1 MENEAAQQPKSP
13 AASPVMSRRAREA
26 NPFRAMVFGEQA
38 DKMIAQGTSVIKLS
52 LGEPDFGAP
61 PAVRDAM
68 REQYDGRALPYT
80 AAMGLPEL
88 RQAIADFYRERHDLD
103 IDPKR
108 ICVTAG
114 GSAALL
120 LATALTVDPG
130 DDVIVADPSY
140 PCNRELVRSFEGRG
154 IDVPTSAATRFHLTA
169 DLCSQYWTSKT
180 KAVMITSPSNPTGTT
195 IDFNVLDEVCKLAA
209 SRGAWRIVDETYLDL
224 ADREPDGTEVKSVL
238 ACDPDAIVCNSFSK
252 FFGMTGWRLGWAI
265 LPDEPTVLEAVDDL
279 ATNYYL
285 CAHTPTQHAA
295 LACFTPESLAECEA
309 RCQELLARRRIVID
323 GLKRIGLPV
332 EVEPNGAFYAY
343 FDISRTGLDAWTFC
357 ERALDEAHVA
367 LTPGR
372 DFGAATA
379 DTHVRLSYAAS
390 REALTEGLERLGT
403 FVESL

>member
-1 MENEAAQQPKSP
+1 MENEAAQQPQSP

-88 RQAIADFYRERHDLD
+88 RQAIADFYRERHDLG

-140 PCNRELVRSFEGRG
+140 PCNRELVRSFEGRV

-309 RCQELLARRRIVID
+309 RRQELLARRRIVID

-372 DFGAATA
+372 DFGADTA

>member
-1 MENEAAQQPKSP
+1 MENEAAQQPQSP

-140 PCNRELVRSFEGRG
+140 PCNRELVRSFEGRV
-154 IDVPTSAATRFHLTA
+154 IDVPTSAAPRFHQTA
-169 DLCSQYWTSKT
+169 DLCSQ
-180 KAVMITSPSNPTGTT
+180 
-195 IDFNVLDEVCKLAA
+195 VCKLAA

-309 RCQELLARRRIVID
+309 RRQELLARRRIVID

>member
-1 MENEAAQQPKSP
+1 MENEAAQQPQSP

-38 DKMIAQGTSVIKLS
+38 DKMIAQGISVIKLS

-88 RQAIADFYRERHDLD
+88 RQAIADFYHERHDLD

-140 PCNRELVRSFEGRG
+140 PCNRELVRSFEGRV

-195 IDFNVLDEVCKLAA
+195 IDFTVLDEVCKLAA

-224 ADREPDGTEVKSVL
+224 ADREPDGTEVK
-238 ACDPDAIVCNSFSK
+238 I
-252 FFGMTGWRLGWAI
+252 
-265 LPDEPTVLEAVDDL
+265 
-279 ATNYYL
+279 
-285 CAHTPTQHAA
+285 
-295 LACFTPESLAECEA
+295 
-309 RCQELLARRRIVID
+309 
-323 GLKRIGLPV
+323 
-332 EVEPNGAFYAY
+332 
-343 FDISRTGLDAWTFC
+343 RTGLRPRCHRMQQLLQVLRHD
-357 ERALDEAHVA
+357 
-367 LTPGR
+367 
-372 DFGAATA
+372 
-379 DTHVRLSYAAS
+379 RLAP
-390 REALTEGLERLGT
+390 RLGYSARRPHRAGSGRRPGHQLLPVRPHAHPACGARL
-403 FVESL
+403 FYAGEFGRM